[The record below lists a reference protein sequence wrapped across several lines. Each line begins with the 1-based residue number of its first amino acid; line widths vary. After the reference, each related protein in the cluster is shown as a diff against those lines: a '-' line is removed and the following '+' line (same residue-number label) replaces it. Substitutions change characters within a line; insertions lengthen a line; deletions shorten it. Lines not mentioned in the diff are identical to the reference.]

1 MHPAQIAESETAEMS
16 NFMGEARK
24 ITGIQVSAAGAPL
37 APKAAADRLLAAGFP
52 AADAV
57 VDFFSQVDGVSIQSE
72 DTELVIFDLDE
83 LLRQDAW
90 QHMLENSGMDGDE
103 EEAEDFAPYHVFAK
117 GERTLVLVNL
127 RTLETAVAFD
137 LDVTALSLSF
147 AQLVEALL
155 EQRFASAWYQP
166 YEV

>member
-1 MHPAQIAESETAEMS
+1 MS

-52 AADAV
+52 AADTV

-72 DTELVIFDLDE
+72 DTELVIFDLEE

-90 QHMLENSGMDGDE
+90 QHMLENSGTDGDE